1 MNQDKFNLNWN
12 TYTDHLMEMLHN
24 MMSSNELAD
33 VTLVSEDKKIF
44 KAHKVVLSACS
55 SVFKSIITDSNLS
68 TSPIIYLRG
77 IQSLEIE
84 SILQFFY
91 LGQATFYQERMIEFI
106 DVAHSLDVKDISKDI
121 KIPINEQYYDA
132 GKQYSDNEKE
142 LPETESMHEEMQVNS
157 PQNEFIDVAHSF
169 DVNNI
174 SKNIEIPNNEQYYDA
189 EKQYSDNEK
198 EFPETESMHEEIQVN
213 TPQNEF
219 IDVAHSLDVNII
231 SKNIEIPNNKQHYD
245 AEKQHSENET
255 DSMHEIGVDTPRRQS
270 KSLQNNQSK
279 YPCDQCHQKYSSS
292 RNLQHH
298 IESVHDKIKYPCSK
312 CNFKATLK
320 SYLNLHI
327 KSIHDGVKYPCN
339 QCNFKASHSSHLRQ
353 HILSIHNGVKYTC
366 NQCNYTAKYRENLHQ
381 HIKSVHNGI
390 RYPCN
395 QCNYKA
401 TTTFDLK
408 RHIKS
413 VHDKINKN

>member
-91 LGQATFYQERMIEFI
+91 LGQATFYQERMNEFI

-142 LPETESMHEEMQVNS
+142 L
-157 PQNEFIDVAHSF
+157 
-169 DVNNI
+169 
-174 SKNIEIPNNEQYYDA
+174 
-189 EKQYSDNEK
+189 
-198 EFPETESMHEEIQVN
+198 PETESMHEEIQVN

-381 HIKSVHNGI
+381 HIKSVHYGI